1 MPRCTFTATSR
12 PVAGSCR
19 APRQSCPVGRL
30 QQQTG
35 RAGTREIAERA
46 PVDNQQ
52 AVPQRAP
59 SASALRTPS
68 HAWGTGRGAVAGC
81 KMRVVNSCQDT
92 DTHVVCGWGQ
102 RLLTL
107 SFGARRLYRSL
118 PLFGSL
124 VISPLSH
131 SPHADNP
138 SGFNTGGTD
147 LRAAGPLST
156 ARTLKAVRLGDQ
168 PLPGGET
175 LHARSYGCVRS
186 SVPSRLSTC
195 ISHVR
200 TSQGVS
206 DPINSC
212 A

>member
-59 SASALRTPS
+59 SASTPRTPS

-92 DTHVVCGWGQ
+92 DTVQIRMSSVDGDSAFSHS
-102 RLLTL
+102 RLALAASTAH
-107 SFGARRLYRSL
+107 FPSL
-118 PLFGSL
+118 D
-124 VISPLSH
+124 PLS
-131 SPHADNP
+131 SAL
-138 SGFNTGGTD
+138 F
-147 LRAAGPLST
+147 LIR
-156 ARTLKAVRLGDQ
+156 RTPTIRPDSIQA
-168 PLPGGET
+168 
-175 LHARSYGCVRS
+175 
-186 SVPSRLSTC
+186 
-195 ISHVR
+195 VR
-200 TSQGVS
+200 TSEQRGL
-206 DPINSC
+206 
-212 A
+212 